1 MWIYEELCT
10 TIHLPDAGNLL
21 SYGLIMVQENATE
34 CFRYPDLTTN
44 RADLL
49 ALLRLLDRNQVSRYH
64 VMDVV
69 EDVLFVY

>member
-10 TIHLPDAGNLL
+10 TIHLPDVGNLL
-21 SYGLIMVQENATE
+21 SYGLVMVQENATE

-44 RADLL
+44 RAALL
-49 ALLRLLDRNQVSRYH
+49 ALQKLLCRNQVSPCH

-69 EDVLFVY
+69 EDMLFAY